1 MSSITNQIVANIKKT
16 STNFNSF
23 SFVNTE
29 NVVCIDTS
37 LNRIGINRKNPVYSI
52 DISGDS
58 SHNALRVR
66 DLHINN
72 LAKIN
77 EISCNRVDTE
87 IFTVNE
93 MDVSNLTFNL
103 LSGDTID
110 LSALVV
116 QDIST
121 LKLFVPNSSTNF
133 FDVSDNINTYTINVS
148 KELTANKI
156 ITDTIIFPLAD
167 LSNLIIDTSADI
179 VFLSNRDLCNNHI
192 LSYEISVNILYVKNN
207 FFSLG
212 KASFNHIHIDG
223 DASLN
228 NLNVETLAEFNELS
242 SNKIEFNELTG
253 NTINAQTLT
262 SNGKTIINN
271 GVFGDVTTPTTRANA
286 FFNNL
291 IAARLDISDVYIT
304 NYLDNSGTT
313 DLSNGMLILPTHKT
327 EYDSQTFE
335 PGTMTFDNSFNMLK
349 IYNIKPSSRWNNI
362 LFNIN
367 YATMGLRKD
376 ISGND
381 VSFDINRQH
390 YFIDKS
396 DNLILDKTSF
406 PNIKYIPINFDVS
419 FGNKFDLSNNSKTI
433 EIKDREPDELFEIH
447 ATVGIK
453 YLNRY
458 PGDVEPNDYTFGI
471 YPHMNTFY
479 SIQDSIDNSFVH
491 FSNTVVAF
499 DNSFNFANTSLNYI
513 GPLANSNL
521 GHNINDRSGFNF
533 YISSNKDINFI
544 VIEQFNGTI
553 KQLQNY

>member
-16 STNFNSF
+16 STNFNSY

-58 SHNALRVR
+58 SHNALRVH

-77 EISCNRVDTE
+77 EVSCNRVDTE
-87 IFTVNE
+87 IFNVNI
-93 MDVSNLTFNL
+93 MDVSNLTFKL
-103 LSGDTID
+103 LLGDKID
-110 LSALVV
+110 LNSLIVE
-116 QDIST
+116 DIST
-121 LKLFVPNSSTNF
+121 LKLFVPDLSTNF

-148 KELTANKI
+148 KELKAKKITAN
-156 ITDTIIFPLAD
+156 TIIFPLAD

-179 VFLSNRDLCNNHI
+179 FFISNRDLCNNHI
-192 LSYEISVNILYVKNN
+192 LSYEISVNRLFLKDN

-212 KASFNHIHIDG
+212 EASFNDIRIDG
-223 DASLN
+223 NASLK
-228 NLNVETLAEFNELS
+228 NLNVATLAEFNKLN
-242 SNKIEFNELTG
+242 SNIIEFNELSG
-253 NTINAQTLT
+253 NTINAQTFT
-262 SNGKTIINN
+262 SNGTTIINN
-271 GVFGDVTTPTTRANA
+271 GVFGDITAPTNA
-286 FFNNL
+286 IFNNL
-291 IAARLDISDVYIT
+291 IASRLDISDVYIN

-313 DLSNGMLILPTHKT
+313 DLSNSILILPTHKT
-327 EYDSQTFE
+327 EYDSETFE
-335 PGTMTFDNSFNMLK
+335 PGTITFDNSFNILK
-349 IYNIKPSSRWNNI
+349 VYNTKPSSRWNNI

-367 YATMGLRKD
+367 YATMGLRRD

-381 VSFDINRQH
+381 VSFDIHRQH
-390 YFIDKS
+390 FFIDQS
-396 DNLILDKTSF
+396 DNLILDKTNF
-406 PNIKYIPINFDVS
+406 PNIKYIPINFDIS
-419 FGNKFDLSNNSKTI
+419 FGNKLDLSNNSKTI
-433 EIKDREPDELFEIH
+433 EIKDRQADELFEIH

-453 YLNRY
+453 YLNKD
-458 PGDVEPNDYTFGI
+458 PGDVEPNNYTFGI

-479 SIQDSIDNSFVH
+479 NIKDSIDNSFVN
-491 FSNTVVAF
+491 FSNTVIAF

-513 GPLANSNL
+513 GPLANSNF
-521 GHNINDRSGFNF
+521 GQNINDRSGFNF

-544 VIEQFNGTI
+544 AIEQFNGTI